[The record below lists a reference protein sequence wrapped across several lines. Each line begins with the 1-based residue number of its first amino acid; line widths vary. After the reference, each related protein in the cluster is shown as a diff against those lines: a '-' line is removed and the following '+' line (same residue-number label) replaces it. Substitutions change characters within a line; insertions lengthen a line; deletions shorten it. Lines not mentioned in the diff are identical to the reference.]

1 MKFNINNN
9 IFPTPNQT
17 LAHTTNNTTLY
28 SILSITNNAS
38 QQQEIQTTS
47 SNYNLNIALTQVNQ
61 VGNFNHQLNNEFN
74 EINNTPYTLPTN
86 HNTYTPPHQQI
97 IHIANNINQNN
108 IQNNQVDLYLT
119 QGNQQNM
126 INQQPNNIN
135 DEISYSPILSPI
147 QQNTATSLR
156 QQLSF
161 ILNQN
166 NNENDQT
173 NDNLI
178 INEIDSS
185 AQSENLN
192 NQEVSFI
199 NYSPILSPNEPT
211 PTNGIQTIQLVSN
224 NHLNTIQIYNPLNI
238 IVPRTPTRVSL
249 KTFDIFFKTVNCC
262 I

>member
-1 MKFNINNN
+1 LKFNINNN

-17 LAHTTNNTTLY
+17 LAHTTNTTLY

-38 QQQEIQTTS
+38 QQQEIQTNS

-147 QQNTATSLR
+147 QQNTATSH
-156 QQLSF
+156 
-161 ILNQN
+161 
-166 NNENDQT
+166 
-173 NDNLI
+173 
-178 INEIDSS
+178 
-185 AQSENLN
+185 
-192 NQEVSFI
+192 QEVSFI
-199 NYSPILSPNEPT
+199 NYSPILSPNERT

-249 KTFDIFFKTVNCC
+249 KTFDIFSRL
-262 I
+262 